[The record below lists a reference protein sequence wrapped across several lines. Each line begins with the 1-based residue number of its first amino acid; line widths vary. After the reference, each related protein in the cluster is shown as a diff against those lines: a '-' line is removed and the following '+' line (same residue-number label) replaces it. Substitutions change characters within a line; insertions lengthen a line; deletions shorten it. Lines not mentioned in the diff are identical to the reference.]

1 MTVGNW
7 VSFDCINFS
16 ANLGLGCTFMPNK
29 IQSLKK
35 KKLFGSSIQI
45 IWWGTWRSV
54 EPVHVFSEIN

>member
-35 KKLFGSSIQI
+35 KNYLEVPSKL
-45 IWWGTWRSV
+45 
-54 EPVHVFSEIN
+54 

>member
-7 VSFDCINFS
+7 VSFDCIKFS

-35 KKLFGSSIQI
+35 KNYLEVPSKLYDEELD
-45 IWWGTWRSV
+45 V
-54 EPVHVFSEIN
+54 LLNLYMYLVK

>member
-1 MTVGNW
+1 MTVGNL

-35 KKLFGSSIQI
+35 KNYLEVPSKLYDEELD
-45 IWWGTWRSV
+45 V
-54 EPVHVFSEIN
+54 LLNLYMYLVK